1 MIIHGLSLDTA
12 FPGNLPENF
21 SSALAMPANLMQ
33 GGEWPENLTR
43 PAFRIINDPADAQF
57 CRIMPEESFR
67 VRMNFLREMSRE
79 LRRLNDLP
87 VQLAVL
93 TMDSDRI
100 AADPEFA
107 EKAIDLLR
115 SLRSVLPTGGMRI
128 GVRLRLPHPAGAA
141 AVVDF
146 LLLLQAVSGLRGV
159 LEIHPHEPAFAA
171 WDPAWLRPLRM
182 LSPITEI
189 VYDRTLGNRITP
201 KLLSPL
207 MAELQGSP
215 LDTVVL
221 FRPGCTDTESLTM
234 EAEELAAMANAKW
247 QYPAAQTE
255 VEK

>member
-12 FPGNLPENF
+12 LPGNLPENF
-21 SSALAMPANLMQ
+21 SSALAMPANLMP
-33 GGEWPENLTR
+33 GGEWPENITR
-43 PAFRIINDPADAQF
+43 AAFRIVNDPVDAQF

-107 EKAIDLLR
+107 EKAMDLLR

-146 LLLLQAVSGLRGV
+146 LLFLLL
-159 LEIHPHEPAFAA
+159 
-171 WDPAWLRPLRM
+171 
-182 LSPITEI
+182 
-189 VYDRTLGNRITP
+189 
-201 KLLSPL
+201 
-207 MAELQGSP
+207 
-215 LDTVVL
+215 
-221 FRPGCTDTESLTM
+221 
-234 EAEELAAMANAKW
+234 
-247 QYPAAQTE
+247 
-255 VEK
+255 